1 MANKKYKQRKKIDD
15 ADPQGMSK
23 IDASKLGTISVG
35 GIRAKDLGYEK
46 GVRSEYPYP
55 GFALEKKYQRQ
66 QTVEQNPKKYTKGS
80 TSRKADI
87 KDE

>member
-1 MANKKYKQRKKIDD
+1 MSNKKYEQRKKIDD
-15 ADPQGMSK
+15 ADPQGMGK
-23 IDASKLGTISVG
+23 INANKLGTISVG